1 LNSML
6 ADAPYTNF
14 EMWTITSATSSTAR
28 QDPFQVFEGGNYD
41 NITSTFRN
49 LPVDIA
55 NEKGETPL
63 IISSR
68 LGDISLV
75 KFFLQCGFDPNAK
88 DDEMWTA
95 LLNAAKNGYI
105 EICKVLLD
113 AGANI
118 EDSDVAS
125 WTPLCWAV
133 YKKRED
139 IVRLFIEKGA
149 SVNVIDEHTMTPLL
163 WASGRG
169 YTNIVDQLLR
179 AGARVAVRDGFG
191 NDALIWG
198 SYVKSLPIVQLLL
211 KAGSCADTVG
221 MRGLT
226 ALILAT
232 QANSFEMVKAIL
244 EKPCAVN
251 AVDHKGHPAL
261 YYAVSNGNAEIVKAL
276 LEAGAYV
283 NPSEQIRESVL
294 LKAVKSGFIDIVRLL
309 LDHHVD
315 IDCQDSEGRTALHLA
330 IDKGF
335 LEIVQ
340 LLLENEPNL
349 ELKNADGDTPLLKSA
364 RNRNLAFVQL
374 LKQAGANVGAVDK
387 NGDTSVHIALRCR
400 SRRMVQILLAP
411 PFDSRILYQPNK
423 NKETAYSIDRA
434 VGKPILPQIFGPLDS
449 ASKTEAMMGYELY
462 SSALADV
469 LCAPNLSLP
478 LFVGLYAKWGSGK
491 SFLLRKVRGALTT
504 LSRSWLS
511 PSPLIWS
518 WSTAFLL
525 NFISIVFGLFLFT
538 FLPWKVALWPMLI
551 IFAAFFLTYLYV
563 MKWKSSLARRINMFI
578 SRKYAFIRLTFQ
590 TMFFD
595 PPAMNEREIFSCPIG
610 FIYADYRRL
619 SNFECEHA
627 LTNIIDTFYAGLESY
642 YGWLPVRLARAFKTH
657 SRGQRKP
664 KPRRLCGIPLM
675 LLMALVVICFFAA
688 VYLFLLYYQKRFSG
702 PFLLSLLILATVGLL
717 SLYPTSFVVIQS
729 TVFRP
734 RRAMKRLLSKIEKL
748 SFEAFMEKLRAEVQI
763 LQETVDRLDCY
774 TRSQTRLVIF
784 VDGLDSC
791 EGSRIVQTLDA
802 IQVLFGRSQAS
813 RFIVLISV
821 DPHVVIAAVRNNL
834 QSAFLQSEVSSYDYL
849 KLIIHMP
856 LYLRNS
862 EFVKLH
868 QQLAQKQR
876 RNATVDTAGLKM
888 LMRQETVAGSYWS
901 LADSCRGSIRS
912 PKPSAMPSQTFMGPE
927 IVRDDYF
934 GDLNPRSLRRI
945 VNALSLTGRLMRA
958 FEIDFSWVTLGHW
971 TSLIEQWPYRMSWTI
986 EYAERC
992 GAADHVTL
1000 REMYNMIKDRIPNEH
1015 DYLIEMDRNP
1025 KGLDSYF
1032 QSELDPVLCVHHMR
1046 TFIPFTSNLDPY
1058 VRKLIRGMFV
1068 FYISNFFNFI
1078 SLYQKNMHI
1087 DKLETFDLTL
1097 NCPVVHNSENLTNE
1111 LLTVPVGVSRLFLH
1125 PMWRKV
1131 RLSTLSVMELCQ
1143 LLKALPL
1150 SNIEAVEKYCRIC
1163 HTSNISGLT
1172 LSVCELDK
1180 LKSEFRMSFG
1190 DWEIFCL
1197 MVNYLRKREKQ
1208 MDFSVENVEENV
1220 ALTQLIMKSSSTST
1234 TSTLK
1239 RRKQNEDE
1247 ANMQHNWLQNRLG
1260 HLDKVDYEE
1269 EAADKASSLITNS
1282 RRSSVTFEFDELQ
1295 SPESG
1300 KKLSPYNTM
1309 PQVTVSRLSP
1319 TTYANSEPPPSRPP
1333 SEAEKGQPSP
1343 VSGEMSRPLLSSSD
1357 SEEEDNNQLTVRPK
1371 ETIFRPSILNSQN
1384 SLIRASSEPGVN
1396 VE

>member
-6 ADAPYTNF
+6 TDARYTNL
-14 EMWTITSATSSTAR
+14 EMWTITSATSSTAK
-28 QDPFQVFEGGNYD
+28 QDPFQVFEGGSYD

-88 DDEMWTA
+88 DDEMWNA

-139 IVRLFIEKGA
+139 VVRLFIEKGA

-169 YTNIVDQLLR
+169 YTSIVDQLLR

-198 SYVKSLPIVQLLL
+198 SYIKSLPIVQLLL

-244 EKPCAVN
+244 EKPCALN

-261 YYAVSNGNAEIVKAL
+261 YYAVLNGNAEIVEAL
-276 LEAGAYV
+276 LNAGAYV

-294 LKAVKSGFIDIVRLL
+294 LKAVKSGFIDVVRLL

-335 LEIVQ
+335 LEILQ

-349 ELKNADGDTPLLKSA
+349 ELKNTDGDTPLLKSA
-364 RNRNLAFVQL
+364 RIRNLAFVQL
-374 LKQAGANVGAVDK
+374 FKQAGANVGATDK

-411 PFDSRILYQPNK
+411 PFDSRILYQPNR

-511 PSPLIWS
+511 PTPLIWS
-518 WSTAFLL
+518 WSIAFLL

-551 IFAAFFLTYLYV
+551 IFATFFLTYLYI
-563 MKWKSSLARRINMFI
+563 MKWKSTLARRINMFI

-595 PPAMNEREIFSCPIG
+595 PPVLNEREIFSCPIG

-657 SRGQRKP
+657 SRGRRKP

-675 LLMALVVICFFAA
+675 LLMALLVICFFVA

-717 SLYPTSFVVIQS
+717 SLYPTSFVVVQS
-729 TVFRP
+729 TVLRP
-734 RRAMKRLLSKIEKL
+734 RRTMKRLLSKIEKL
-748 SFEAFMEKLRAEVQI
+748 SFEAFMEKLRTEVQI

-774 TRSQTRLVIF
+774 TRSQTRMVIF

-876 RNATVDTAGLKM
+876 RNAPVDTAGLKM

-901 LADSCRGSIRS
+901 LAESCRGSMRS
-912 PKPSAMPSQTFMGPE
+912 PKPSAIPSQTFLGPE

-958 FEIDFSWVTLGHW
+958 FDIDFSWVTLGHW

-986 EYAERC
+986 EYTERC

-1058 VRKLIRGMFV
+1058 VRKLIR
-1068 FYISNFFNFI
+1068 
-1078 SLYQKNMHI
+1078 

-1097 NCPVVHNSENLTNE
+1097 NCPMIHHSEGVTNE

-1131 RLSTLSVMELCQ
+1131 RLSTLTVMELCH

-1180 LKSEFRMSFG
+1180 LKTEFRMSFG

-1197 MVNYLRKREKQ
+1197 MVNYLRNREKQ
-1208 MDFSVENVEENV
+1208 MDFSVENVEEN
-1220 ALTQLIMKSSSTST
+1220 ATLPQLIMKSSSTST

-1239 RRKQNEDE
+1239 RRKREDEDE
-1247 ANMQHNWLQNRLG
+1247 ANTQHNWLQNRLG

-1269 EAADKASSLITNS
+1269 EAVDIASSLITNS
-1282 RRSSVTFEFDELQ
+1282 RRSSVTFEFDEVQ
-1295 SPESG
+1295 SPEEG
-1300 KKLSPYNTM
+1300 KKLSPYNNTL
-1309 PQVTVSRLSP
+1309 PQVAVSRLSP
-1319 TTYANSEPPPSRPP
+1319 NTYANSEPLPSRPP
-1333 SEAEKGQPSP
+1333 SEAGKGQPS
-1343 VSGEMSRPLLSSSD
+1343 SATGEMSRPLLSSSD
-1357 SEEEDNNQLTVRPK
+1357 SEEEEEEEEEEENNQLTVRPK

>member
-1 LNSML
+1 
-6 ADAPYTNF
+6 
-14 EMWTITSATSSTAR
+14 
-28 QDPFQVFEGGNYD
+28 
-41 NITSTFRN
+41 
-49 LPVDIA
+49 
-55 NEKGETPL
+55 L
-63 IISSR
+63 IY
-68 LGDISLV
+68 
-75 KFFLQCGFDPNAK
+75 FF
-88 DDEMWTA
+88 
-95 LLNAAKNGYI
+95 
-105 EICKVLLD
+105 V
-113 AGANI
+113 
-118 EDSDVAS
+118 
-125 WTPLCWAV
+125 
-133 YKKRED
+133 
-139 IVRLFIEKGA
+139 
-149 SVNVIDEHTMTPLL
+149 
-163 WASGRG
+163 
-169 YTNIVDQLLR
+169 
-179 AGARVAVRDGFG
+179 
-191 NDALIWG
+191 
-198 SYVKSLPIVQLLL
+198 
-211 KAGSCADTVG
+211 TV
-221 MRGLT
+221 
-226 ALILAT
+226 
-232 QANSFEMVKAIL
+232 
-244 EKPCAVN
+244 
-251 AVDHKGHPAL
+251 
-261 YYAVSNGNAEIVKAL
+261 
-276 LEAGAYV
+276 
-283 NPSEQIRESVL
+283 
-294 LKAVKSGFIDIVRLL
+294 
-309 LDHHVD
+309 
-315 IDCQDSEGRTALHLA
+315 
-330 IDKGF
+330 
-335 LEIVQ
+335 
-340 LLLENEPNL
+340 
-349 ELKNADGDTPLLKSA
+349 
-364 RNRNLAFVQL
+364 
-374 LKQAGANVGAVDK
+374 
-387 NGDTSVHIALRCR
+387 
-400 SRRMVQILLAP
+400 
-411 PFDSRILYQPNK
+411 
-423 NKETAYSIDRA
+423 
-434 VGKPILPQIFGPLDS
+434 
-449 ASKTEAMMGYELY
+449 
-462 SSALADV
+462 
-469 LCAPNLSLP
+469 
-478 LFVGLYAKWGSGK
+478 
-491 SFLLRKVRGALTT
+491 
-504 LSRSWLS
+504 
-511 PSPLIWS
+511 
-518 WSTAFLL
+518 
-525 NFISIVFGLFLFT
+525 
-538 FLPWKVALWPMLI
+538 
-551 IFAAFFLTYLYV
+551 YV

-657 SRGQRKP
+657 SRGRRKP

-876 RNATVDTAGLKM
+876 RNAPVDTAGLKM

-1058 VRKLIRGMFV
+1058 VRKLIR
-1068 FYISNFFNFI
+1068 
-1078 SLYQKNMHI
+1078 

-1097 NCPVVHNSENLTNE
+1097 NCPMVHNSENLTNE

-1239 RRKQNEDE
+1239 RRKQDEDE

-1319 TTYANSEPPPSRPP
+1319 NTYANSEPPPSRPP

-1343 VSGEMSRPLLSSSD
+1343 ASGEMSRPLLSSSD

>member
-1 LNSML
+1 
-6 ADAPYTNF
+6 
-14 EMWTITSATSSTAR
+14 
-28 QDPFQVFEGGNYD
+28 
-41 NITSTFRN
+41 
-49 LPVDIA
+49 
-55 NEKGETPL
+55 
-63 IISSR
+63 
-68 LGDISLV
+68 
-75 KFFLQCGFDPNAK
+75 
-88 DDEMWTA
+88 MWTA
-95 LLNAAKNGYI
+95 LLNAAKNGYT

-595 PPAMNEREIFSCPIG
+595 PPAMNEREIFN
-610 FIYADYRRL
+610 YRRL

-627 LTNIIDTFYAGLESY
+627 LTNIIDTFYAG
-642 YGWLPVRLARAFKTH
+642 
-657 SRGQRKP
+657 GQRKP

-876 RNATVDTAGLKM
+876 RNAPVDTAGLKM

-1058 VRKLIRGMFV
+1058 VRKLIR
-1068 FYISNFFNFI
+1068 
-1078 SLYQKNMHI
+1078 

-1097 NCPVVHNSENLTNE
+1097 NCPM
-1111 LLTVPVGVSRLFLH
+1111 H

-1309 PQVTVSRLSP
+1309 PQIIFLLT
-1319 TTYANSEPPPSRPP
+1319 RPP